1 MALKLL
7 RRSENGTTTIAVSA
21 ATSAPIVF
29 DGYSFGG
36 FILPAEYDGTTGITF
51 TVCDTR
57 GGTYVALEDATGAAI
72 SVVGEASKAYA
83 FPPEI
88 FAFPYGKIVAP
99 GNQST
104 TDTVIPVCLRA

>member
-1 MALKLL
+1 M
-7 RRSENGTTTIAVSA
+7 GA
-21 ATSAPIVF
+21 ATSGPIVF

-36 FILPAEYDGTTGITF
+36 FILPAEYDGTTGVTF

-57 GGTYVALEDATGAAI
+57 SGTYVTLEDATGTAI

-88 FAFPYGKIVAP
+88 FAFPYGKLVAP
-99 GNQST
+99 GNQTT
-104 TDTVIPVCLRA
+104 TDTVIPYCLKA

>member
-1 MALKLL
+1 MSLKLN
-7 RRSENGTTTIAVSA
+7 RSNNPGAVTIASGA
-21 ATSAPIVF
+21 ATSGPITF

-57 GGTYVALEDATGAAI
+57 GGTYVTLEDATGAAI
-72 SVVGEASKAYA
+72 TVVGEASKAYV